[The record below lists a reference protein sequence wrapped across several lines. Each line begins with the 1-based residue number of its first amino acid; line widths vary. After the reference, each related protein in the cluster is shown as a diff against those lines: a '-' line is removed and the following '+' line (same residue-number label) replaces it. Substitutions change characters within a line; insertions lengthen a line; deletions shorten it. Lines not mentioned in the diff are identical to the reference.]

1 MRSEFT
7 ITNYQIRNDK
17 IIVYEKYNG
26 PKRVTAN
33 IKTDRKNIT
42 EARKKAY
49 SGTLTRAGKK
59 RMEKA
64 ITLMCQA
71 SPTRYIYN
79 PIINRHH
86 YHKLSFVT
94 LTVSDTKINR
104 TAKEVYQTCL
114 RPLLQWLTKYK
125 GVKLYVWKAELQKR
139 GQIHYHLATPTF
151 VHYQELKNKWN
162 YLQLK
167 AGYLEGYYEKFHNHD
182 PNSTD
187 IHSMRKI
194 KDAAAYLTKYFGK
207 EEIKTDRKEEDDK
220 PEEAKTIGK
229 VWDCSKSLKKEK
241 YYSAEEC
248 NELQQNLKT
257 AEKEGKIYH
266 ITYDHFTIIFCIKIK
281 PLELLTLKQQFEFK
295 SHMLQIVQNANE
307 PPDNLKAA

>member
-1 MRSEFT
+1 MSLEASIYQYQVRNSKMVIYRQYQGYCRKENKSESRT
-7 ITNYQIRNDK
+7 TNMKEQQ
-17 IIVYEKYNG
+17 
-26 PKRVTAN
+26 
-33 IKTDRKNIT
+33 
-42 EARKKAY
+42 KKAY
-49 SGTLTRAGKK
+49 SGTLTKSGKK

-94 LTVSDTKINR
+94 LTVSDSKINR
-104 TAKEVYQTCL
+104 NAKEVYKTCL
-114 RPLLQWLTKYK
+114 RPTLQWLTKYK

-151 VHYQELKNKWN
+151 INYQELRNKWN

-167 AGYLEGYYEKFHNHD
+167 AGYLEGYYEKYGNHN

-207 EEIKTDRKEEDDK
+207 EQAQSKAEGEENK
-220 PEEAKTIGK
+220 PETPKTVGK
-229 VWDCSKSLKKEK
+229 VWDCSL
-241 YYSAEEC
+241 
-248 NELQQNLKT
+248 NLKNANYFT
-257 AEKEGKIYH
+257 CEESATIDQNIQNAVKAGKAYLEVSDYFSILYC
-266 ITYDHFTIIFCIKIK
+266 YKIK
-281 PLELLTLKQQFEFK
+281 PEHLLPISDRFRMQEYLNDIST
-295 SHMLQIVQNANE
+295 
-307 PPDNLKAA
+307 AAAA

>member
-1 MRSEFT
+1 MSMYPSIRQ
-7 ITNYQIRNDK
+7 YQIRSSK
-17 IIVYEKYNG
+17 IVTYCQYQGHISHNYN
-26 PKRVTAN
+26 PEVKADN
-33 IKTDRKNIT
+33 MK
-42 EARKKAY
+42 EQRKKAY
-49 SGTLTRAGKK
+49 SGTLTKSGKK

-64 ITLMCQA
+64 ITLLCQA

-94 LTVSDTKINR
+94 LTVSDSNLNR
-104 TAKEVYQTCL
+104 NANEVYKTCL

-151 VHYQELKNKWN
+151 INYQELKNKWN
-162 YLQLK
+162 YLQAK
-167 AGYLEGYYEKFHNHD
+167 AGYLNGYYEKYKSYE

-207 EEIKTDRKEEDDK
+207 EEANSNESTENSK
-220 PEEAKTIGK
+220 PETAKTVGK
-229 VWDCSKSLKKEK
+229 VWDCSANLKKAK
-241 YYSAEEC
+241 YFTCEDSQTLDA
-248 NELQQNLKT
+248 NIRDAVQT
-257 AEKEGKIYH
+257 GKAYIENKDYFSIIYL
-266 ITYDHFTIIFCIKIK
+266 YGIK
-281 PLELLTLKQQFEFK
+281 PEHLLSL
-295 SHMLQIVQNANE
+295 
-307 PPDNLKAA
+307 PDRMRMAAYLNDITNSAAA

>member
-1 MRSEFT
+1 MSRYPS
-7 ITNYQIRNDK
+7 ITNYQIRNSK
-17 IIVYEKYNG
+17 IVIYRQWQGYSWHENKSESRQENM
-26 PKRVTAN
+26 K
-33 IKTDRKNIT
+33 KQRKS
-42 EARKKAY
+42 AY
-49 SGTLTRAGKK
+49 GGTLTRAGKK

-64 ITLMCQA
+64 ITLLCQA

-94 LTVSDTKINR
+94 LTISDVKINR
-104 TAKEVYQTCL
+104 NAKEVYQTCL

-125 GVKLYVWKAELQKR
+125 SVKLYVWKAELQKR

-151 VHYQELKNKWN
+151 INYQELKNKWN

-167 AGYLEGYYEKFHNHD
+167 AGYLEGYYEKYHSYN

-207 EEIKTDRKEEDDK
+207 EQAKPKDDKEENQ
-220 PEEAKTIGK
+220 PETPQTVGK
-229 VWDCSKSLKKEK
+229 VWDCSTNLKKAN
-241 YYSAEEC
+241 YFTCEES
-248 NELQQNLKT
+248 N
-257 AEKEGKIYH
+257 
-266 ITYDHFTIIFCIKIK
+266 TIDDNIRHAVSTGDAYLENFDYFSILYCYKIK
-281 PLELLTLKQQFEFK
+281 PEHLLPLTDRMRMQSYL
-295 SHMLQIVQNANE
+295 NE
-307 PPDNLKAA
+307 ISTAAAA